1 MRSMFAESESIAP
14 PAPGAHPGHI
24 VNGWVAA
31 AVALAMLAGS
41 AAASAQTPLP
51 DREGMQTRLAAC
63 ALCHGKLG
71 EGDMGRR
78 GGVYPRLA
86 GQPADYLYHQ
96 LLRFKSEQRT
106 GIPPVVTMQRL
117 LENLTPAYLQAI
129 ADHYAASPQQLPPV
143 PAADPALLR
152 RGKAI
157 VESGVPAQR
166 IPACTTCH
174 GANLE
179 GRQPGTPALAGQYGR
194 YLTVQFMHWR
204 IGQRHNPLHKQIA
217 DTLTN
222 EDMQAGADYLASL
235 RPANQEPAK

>member
-1 MRSMFAESESIAP
+1 MSADPEPIAP
-14 PAPGAHPGHI
+14 AAPGAHPGRI
-24 VNGWVAA
+24 VSGMVAA
-31 AVALAMLAGS
+31 AAALAMLAGS
-41 AAASAQTPLP
+41 VAASAQTPSPDP

-117 LENLTPAYLQAI
+117 LENLTPTYLQAI
-129 ADHYAASPQQLPPV
+129 ADFYAASPQRFPPV

-157 VESGVPAQR
+157 VDTGMPAQR
-166 IPACTTCH
+166 IPACTACH

-179 GRQPGTPALAGQYGR
+179 GRQPDTPALAGQYAR

-204 IGQRHNPLHKQIA
+204 IGQRQNPLHKQIA
-217 DTLTN
+217 DALTN
-222 EDMQAGADYLASL
+222 EDMQAVADYLASL
-235 RPANQEPAK
+235 RPANPEPAK